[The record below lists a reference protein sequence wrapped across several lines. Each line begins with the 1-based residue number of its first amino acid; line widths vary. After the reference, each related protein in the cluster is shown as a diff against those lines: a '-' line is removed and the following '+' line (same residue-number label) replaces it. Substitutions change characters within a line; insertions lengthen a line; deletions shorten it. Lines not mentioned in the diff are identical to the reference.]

1 MKKILLIL
9 ITSILSTFNAVSQE
23 NEIQDGWYKAT
34 VKCSNFMTSTFET
47 HILNVKVKSE
57 QVIEI
62 KLLEG
67 GSIYSGYNNE
77 GYTYSGGILYSE
89 KDYKGKIISYEA
101 SVNIYESNGTVKNFK
116 IKIK

>member
-9 ITSILSTFNAVSQE
+9 ITSILSTFNAFSQE

-57 QVIEI
+57 KVIEI
-62 KLLEG
+62 KFGEG
-67 GSIYSGYNNE
+67 GSIHDGYNNT
-77 GYTYSGGILYSE
+77 GYTYSGGTLYPE
-89 KDYKGKIISYEA
+89 KDYKGNIISAEA
-101 SVNIYESNGTVKNFK
+101 SVNIYESNGTVRNFK